1 MIDFREKMNKYIE
14 DEVRVTKGLDLEKI
28 NEAINAI
35 VDCRNRDGIVYTM
48 GNGGSAST
56 ASHFV
61 CDFSKGLS
69 EEVGGKRFIFECLSD
84 NVATMMAVANDISYD
99 EIFKYQLEKRLTPND
114 LIIAISGSGNSK
126 NVIKAVEYA
135 RSVGTKIIGI
145 TGYKGGKLKELADY
159 SMHVDVEDM
168 QIAEDVHMMFDHMMM
183 RVISQVILEKN
194 QHRTE

>member
-1 MIDFREKMNKYIE
+1 MIDFKQLMIDYIE
-14 DEVRVTKGLDLEKI
+14 EEIRVTNGLNLDEI

-35 VDCRNRDGIVYTM
+35 VDCRNRGGIVFTM

-69 EEVGGKRFIFECLSD
+69 EEVDGRKFVFECLSD
-84 NVATMMAVANDISYD
+84 NVPTMMAIANDFGYD
-99 EIFKYQLEKRLTPND
+99 DIFKYQLKKRLTPND

-135 RSVGTKIIGI
+135 KEIGTKVIGI
-145 TGYKGGKLKELADY
+145 TGYKGGKLKELSDY
-159 SMHVDVEDM
+159 KIHVEVEDM
-168 QIAEDVHMMFDHMMM
+168 QIAEDVHMMFDHMLM
-183 RVISQVILEKN
+183 RVISQAIK
-194 QHRTE
+194 TED